1 MEIKVNLFYIVQ
13 PGSGHVA
20 PVGTIIPCPAFSDVN
35 LSKMGRLHPKFTI
48 AECIKYF
55 CEMNDVDPSNYIVKY
70 AM

>member
-1 MEIKVNLFYIVQ
+1 MEIKVNLYYVVQ

-20 PVGTIIPCPAFSDVN
+20 PVGTIIPCPAFEVN

-48 AECIKYF
+48 AECIKHF
-55 CEMNDVDPSNYIVKY
+55 CELNGVDSNNYIVKY

>member
-1 MEIKVNLFYIVQ
+1 MEIKANLYYIVQ

-20 PVGTIIPCPAFSDVN
+20 QVGTIIPCPAFEVN
-35 LSKMGRLHPKFTI
+35 LSKMGRLHPTFTI
-48 AECIKYF
+48 AECIKHF